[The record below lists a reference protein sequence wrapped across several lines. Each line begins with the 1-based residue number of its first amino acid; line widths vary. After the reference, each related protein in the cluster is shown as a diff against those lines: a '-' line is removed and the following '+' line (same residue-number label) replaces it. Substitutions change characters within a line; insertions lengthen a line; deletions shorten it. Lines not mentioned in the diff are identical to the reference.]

1 MSEDAEADLVNTGSS
16 PWPMFIALGLAL
28 SEVGVLFALRPV
40 SVSGLLLFVGSVAG
54 ILAESGYVTRSTRS
68 IGAQGIALLVIG
80 SVLILRNQTGMTIRG
95 QSIVIAGV
103 LCFVLLLLRI
113 GYHRLRF
120 GNTNRTSDASESSS
134 D

>member
-1 MSEDAEADLVNTGSS
+1 
-16 PWPMFIALGLAL
+16 MFIALGLAL

-120 GNTNRTSDASESSS
+120 GNTNRASDASESSS